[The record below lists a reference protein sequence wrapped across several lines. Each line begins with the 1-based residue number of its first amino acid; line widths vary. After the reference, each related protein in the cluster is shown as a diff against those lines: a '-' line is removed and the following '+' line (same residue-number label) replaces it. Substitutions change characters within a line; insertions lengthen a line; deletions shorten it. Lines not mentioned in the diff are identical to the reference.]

1 LLPEVLPTADE
12 DDGLETSCSF
22 RVGEHDDNNG
32 EVAAVVGGRRGGA
45 GGGGGFSLTLF
56 KARFDKAVA

>member
-1 LLPEVLPTADE
+1 MLPEVLPTADE

-32 EVAAVVGGRRGGA
+32 EVAAVVVGGRGGG

-56 KARFDKAVA
+56 KARLDEAVA